1 MAAKTFNVNQNNS
14 YILSFNLVDEDS
26 VAIVKANIGTLILSY
41 YYENINITTAD
52 KYHLATINNRSSQN
66 VKDVNNVVLSSTGT
80 VTWTILPVDTVK
92 LHPLSGEE
100 RHIAIFTWFY
110 TTGKQNSVEIVFNVR
125 KVQYSENA

>member
-26 VAIVKANIGTLILSY
+26 VAIAKANIGTLILSY
-41 YYENINITTAD
+41 YYENANITTAD
-52 KYHLATINNRSSQN
+52 KYHLATINNRSSQD
-66 VKDVNNVVLSSTGT
+66 VKDANNVVLSSTGT
-80 VTWTILPVDTVK
+80 VTWTVLPADTVK
-92 LHPLSGEE
+92 LHAASGEE

-125 KVQYSENA
+125 KVQYSE